1 MAEKI
6 NVSNL
11 DFDDIKSSLK
21 EYLKSQSEFKD
32 YDFEGSS
39 LSILLDVLAANTHYN
54 SYYLN
59 MVANE
64 MFLDTAEMRSSVVSR
79 AKALGYTPRSVVSSS
94 AIVKIQ
100 VLVPVTESPQPTT
113 VNVPQYAKYKTV
125 IDGKSYYFNTLEGSF
140 ANPTGNTTE
149 DGQYNIYETDNIRI
163 YEGNYVQQ
171 KYIVDTQN
179 LSQKFI
185 INNSNV
191 DTSTLTVAVQQS
203 ETNTSIVTYN
213 KVTNI
218 TDVNSDSQV
227 YFIQEVE
234 KELFEVYFG
243 DGTVGKALSQGNV
256 VSLQYLSSHGS
267 LANSAS
273 NFSYT
278 APISGYEQNI
288 VTIDVAS
295 GGSERESIE
304 SIRYLAPLNYNSQ
317 NRTVTATD
325 YQTSILQ
332 NYPNVQAVSAWGGE
346 DNDPPIYGKVYV
358 SLKPVAG
365 FTITDS
371 VKEQIKDSIL
381 KSRNV
386 VSITPEIIDPNY
398 MYIKPTID
406 FYYNRELGN
415 KNTDELTTAVKSA
428 ILSYSTDE
436 LEKFNSY
443 FKYSKFVRQVDGA
456 DRAVENSSVRIR
468 LAQKLEMTPNV
479 LRAYQAN
486 FSNSLNYP
494 HIGHTGSIT
503 SNTFQYQGINTCYIS
518 DDGNG
523 VLGVYRTVFG
533 ERRVIQTNLGT
544 VDYETGQVSLSQFA
558 PSASTDTLLEL
569 IIYPRNQDI
578 YVIRNQILLVDE
590 TDIILNAYDSAVEYG
605 KQIDLIYAGNQSVN
619 TQTGASTVNTTTGSY
634 S

>member
-11 DFDDIKSSLK
+11 DFEDIKSSLK
-21 EYLKSQSEFKD
+21 QHLKAQDQFKD

-39 LSILLDVLAANTHYN
+39 MSILLDILASNTHYN
-54 SYYLN
+54 AYYLN

-64 MFLDTAEMRSSVVSR
+64 MFLDTAELRSSVVSR
-79 AKALGYTPRSVVSSS
+79 AKALGYTPRSTTSAS

-100 VLVPVTESPQPTT
+100 VLVPVAESPAT
-113 VNVPQYAKYKTV
+113 VNIPKYAKYKTT
-125 IDGKSYYFNTLEGSF
+125 IDGSAYYFNTLDGAF
-140 ANPTGNTTE
+140 ANPTGLTTD
-149 DGQYNIYETDNIRI
+149 DGIYKIYETDNVRI

-171 KYIVDTQN
+171 KYTVDKQN
-179 LSQKFI
+179 PTQKFTI
-185 INNSNV
+185 TNGEI
-191 DTSTLTVAVQQS
+191 DTSTLTVSVQQS
-203 ETNTSIVTYN
+203 ETNTTTLAYN
-213 KVTNI
+213 RAQNI
-218 TDVNSDSQV
+218 TDVGPESQV
-227 YFIQEVE
+227 YFLQEVE
-234 KELFEVYFG
+234 KELWEIYFG
-243 DGTVGKALSQGNV
+243 DGTIGKALNQNNIV
-256 VSLQYLSSHGS
+256 HLQYLVSSGAT
-267 LANSAS
+267 ANNAS
-273 NFSYT
+273 EFQYT
-278 APISGYEQNI
+278 APISGYSQQVVVVDN
-288 VTIDVAS
+288 AS
-295 GGSERESIE
+295 GGSAREGIE
-304 SIRYLAPLNYNSQ
+304 SIRYLAPLNYNAQ
-317 NRTVTATD
+317 NRTVTSTD

-346 DNDPPIYGKVYV
+346 DNDPPIYGKVYI

-415 KNTDELTTAVKSA
+415 RTADELETRVRNA
-428 ILSYSTDE
+428 IFSYSTTD

-443 FKYSKFVRQVDGA
+443 FKYSKFISIVDNA
-456 DRAVENSSVRIR
+456 DRAIENSTLRIR
-468 LAQKLEMTPNV
+468 LAQKIAMTPGV
-479 LRAYQAN
+479 LRAYQAS
-486 FSNSLNYP
+486 FSNPLLYP
-494 HIGHTGSIT
+494 HIGHVGSIT
-503 SNTFQYQGINTCYIS
+503 SNTFQYQGTNTCYIS
-518 DDGNG
+518 DDGQG
-523 VLGVYRTVFG
+523 VLGVYRNVFG

-558 PSASTDTLLEL
+558 PSGEDDTLLEL

-578 YVIRNQILLVDE
+578 FVVRNQILLVDD
-590 TDIILNAYDSAVEYG
+590 TDTIITPYDSQTAYG
-605 KQIDLIYAGNQSVN
+605 KQVDIIYQGNQSVN
-619 TQTGASTVNTTTGSY
+619 TQTGASIVNTTTGGY

>member
-1 MAEKI
+1 MANKI

-11 DFDDIKSSLK
+11 DFDDIKGSLK
-21 EYLKSQSEFKD
+21 EFLKSQSQFKD

-39 LSILLDVLAANTHYN
+39 MSILLDILASNTHYN

-79 AKALGYTPRSVVSSS
+79 AKALGYTPRSTSSAS
-94 AIVKIQ
+94 AIVKIRC
-100 VLVPVTESPQPTT
+100 LVPVAEDQPTT
-113 VNVPQYAKYKTV
+113 VNIPQYAKYKTS
-125 IDGKSYYFNTLEGSF
+125 IDGKTYFFNTLDGYF
-140 ANPTGNTTE
+140 ANPTGETTE
-149 DGQYNIYETDNIRI
+149 DGVYNIFETDNIRI

-171 KYIVDTQN
+171 KYNVDKQN
-179 LSQKFI
+179 TSQRYI
-185 INNSNV
+185 ITNSNV
-191 DTSTLTVAVQQS
+191 DTSSLVVSVQQS
-203 ETNTSIVTYN
+203 ETNTSVVTYS

-218 TDVNSDSQV
+218 TSASSESQI
-227 YFIQEVE
+227 YFLQEIE

-243 DGTVGKALSQGNV
+243 DGTVGKELAQDNV
-256 VSLQYLSSHGS
+256 VILQYLASNGS
-267 LANSAS
+267 AANSAT
-273 NFSYT
+273 NFTYT
-278 APISGYEQNI
+278 APISGYAQEVITQDI
-288 VTIDVAS
+288 AS

-304 SIRYLAPLNYNSQ
+304 SIRYLAPLNYNAQ

-398 MYIKPTID
+398 MYIKPTVD

-415 KNTDELTTAVKSA
+415 KNADELTQSVRNS
-428 ILSYSTDE
+428 ILNFSTQD

-443 FKYSKFVRQVDGA
+443 FKYSKFVGAVDNA
-456 DRAVENSSVRIR
+456 DRAIENSTVRVR
-468 LAQKLEMTPNV
+468 LAQRLEMTPNV

-486 FSNSLNYP
+486 FSNPLNYTF
-494 HIGHTGSIT
+494 IGDIGSIT
-503 SNTFQYQGINTCYIS
+503 SNTFEYQGTDTCFIS

-523 VLGVYRTVFG
+523 VLGVYRNFLG
-533 ERRVIQTNLGT
+533 ERRVIQTNMGS
-544 VDYETGQVSLSQFA
+544 VDYETGQVSISQFA
-558 PSASTDTLLEL
+558 PSGADDKLLEL
-569 IIYPRNQDI
+569 IVFPRNQDI
-578 YVIRNQILLVDE
+578 YVVRNQILLVE
-590 TDIILNAYDSAVEYG
+590 NTDILLTAFDSQTAYG
-605 KQIDLIYAGNQSVN
+605 KQVDTIYQGNQSVN
-619 TQTGASTVNTTTGSY
+619 TQSGASIVNTQTGGY
-634 S
+634 